1 MTIPMET
8 GYPLLPAPT
17 RAGWQRSPL
26 SAGQAGMWLRGILL
40 GLGED
45 PDSLRRVGAHL
56 CKATCLSSCSKNKVP
71 IDVRRALGYHS
82 TPGDKTALVY
92 SRDSIAGPLCFL
104 QDTIDQVSAGT
115 FKPDCTRSGYH
126 VAASASE
133 VPGETSAERFLR
145 LQGDADD
152 DGHEAVESEEL
163 ETDSSSEDSADE
175 EFQEHDLSLAASA
188 ENEVVPAWSQFE
200 ADVHENVVDAKL
212 VRHRQST
219 MYHLIADEGGTHLKC
234 GRTITSNFDVVMDET
249 KFVYPMCTTCF
260 GTRR

>member
-1 MTIPMET
+1 M
-8 GYPLLPAPT
+8 LLLVVGIRCGIKIYIYMGSRLASYIGGLST
-17 RAGWQRSPL
+17 KIESPYVE
-26 SAGQAGMWLRGILL
+26 RI
-40 GLGED
+40 
-45 PDSLRRVGAHL
+45 
-56 CKATCLSSCSKNKVP
+56 
-71 IDVRRALGYHS
+71 
-82 TPGDKTALVY
+82 
-92 SRDSIAGPLCFL
+92 
-104 QDTIDQVSAGT
+104 
-115 FKPDCTRSGYH
+115 RSGYH

-145 LQGDADD
+145 LQKDADD
-152 DGHEAVESEEL
+152 DGHESGESEEL

-200 ADVHENVVDAKL
+200 ADVYGNVVDAKL

-234 GRTITSNFDVVMDET
+234 GRTITSNFDVVQDEP